1 MKIVSLLPAASEII
15 YDMGLSNYLYAV
27 SHECDYPDFI
37 KGIKKVTSSVIPNS
51 LNQSSIDKLVKKAVE
66 NDIPLYQI
74 DNDEILKINPDLII
88 TQGLCEICSISE
100 NIIEATLKNNLCTLS
115 SKTKIISLNGTTFEE
130 ICSDIM
136 MIGIAVNKEEIARK
150 IIAEAMYK
158 KTKVTRKKTNKSI
171 LLLEWIDP
179 YFTPGHWIPEQ
190 IEMAGFISIAGN
202 KGEKSIEI
210 EAKDIADLNPDFIG
224 LICCGYNLE
233 ENKSFAENIYLD
245 ERINHIEA
253 IKKERIFAFDSNSYF
268 SRPSLRILDG
278 VMQLSSAILDKN
290 PKFHCKKSNFINNRK
305 LFTS

>member
-15 YDMGLSNYLYAV
+15 CDMGLSNYLCAV

-37 KGIKKVTSSVIPNS
+37 KGIKKVTSSVIPNN
-51 LNQSSIDKLVKKAVE
+51 LNQNSIDSLVKKAVE
-66 NDIPLYQI
+66 NNIPLYKV
-74 DNDEILKINPDLII
+74 DKDEILKINPDLII
-88 TQGLCEICSISE
+88 TQGLCDVCSISE
-100 NIIEATLKNNLCTLS
+100 NVIEATLKNNLCTLTS
-115 SKTKIISLNGTTFEE
+115 NTKIISLNGTTFEE

-136 MIGIAVNKEEIARK
+136 MIGKAVNKEETAKK
-150 IIAEAMYK
+150 IIAEATRK
-158 KTKVTRKKTNKSI
+158 KKRVTRKTTDKSI

-179 YFTPGHWIPEQ
+179 YFTAGHWIPEQ
-190 IEMAGFISIAGN
+190 IEMAGFVSIVGN

-210 EAKDIADLNPDFIG
+210 TPKYIEDLNPDFIG

-253 IKKERIFAFDSNSYF
+253 IQKERIFAFDSNSYF

-278 VMQLSSAILDKN
+278 VTQLSSAILDKN
-290 PKFHCKKSNFINNRK
+290 PKFHCKKIRLHK
-305 LFTS
+305 

>member
-15 YDMGLSNYLYAV
+15 YDMGLSDYLYAV

-290 PKFHCKKSNFINNRK
+290 PKFHCKKSDFINNRK
-305 LFTS
+305 FFTC

>member
-15 YDMGLSNYLYAV
+15 YDMGLSDYLYAV
-27 SHECDYPDFI
+27 SHECNYPDFI

-150 IIAEAMYK
+150 IIAEAICK

-290 PKFHCKKSNFINNRK
+290 PKFHCKKSDFINNRK
-305 LFTS
+305 FFTC

>member
-150 IIAEAMYK
+150 IIAEAICK

-190 IEMAGFISIAGN
+190 IEMAGFISIVGN

-290 PKFHCKKSNFINNRK
+290 PKFHCKKSDFINNRK
-305 LFTS
+305 FFTC

>member
-15 YDMGLSNYLYAV
+15 CDMGLSNYLCAV

-37 KGIKKVTSSVIPNS
+37 KGIKKVTSSVIPNN
-51 LNQSSIDKLVKKAVE
+51 LNQNSIDSLVKKAVE
-66 NDIPLYQI
+66 NDIPLYKV
-74 DNDEILKINPDLII
+74 DKDEILKINPDLII
-88 TQGLCEICSISE
+88 TQGLCDVCSISE
-100 NIIEATLKNNLCTLS
+100 NVIEATLKNNLCTLT

-136 MIGIAVNKEEIARK
+136 MIGKAVNKEETAKK
-150 IIAEAMYK
+150 IIAEATRK
-158 KTKVTRKKTNKSI
+158 KKRVTRKTTDKSI

-190 IEMAGFISIAGN
+190 IEMAGFVSIVGN

-210 EAKDIADLNPDFIG
+210 TPKDIEDLNPDFIG
-224 LICCGYNLE
+224 LICSGYHHE
-233 ENKSFAENIYLD
+233 ENKSYAENIYLD

-253 IKKERIFAFDSNSYF
+253 IQKERIFAFDSNSYF

-278 VMQLSSAILDKN
+278 VTQLSSAILDKN
-290 PKFHCKKSNFINNRK
+290 PKFHCKKIRLHK
-305 LFTS
+305 

>member
-37 KGIKKVTSSVIPNS
+37 KGKKKVTSSVIPNS

-150 IIAEAMYK
+150 IIAEAICK

-290 PKFHCKKSNFINNRK
+290 PKFHCKKSDFINNRK
-305 LFTS
+305 LSSC

>member
-1 MKIVSLLPAASEII
+1 MKIVSLLPSASEII

-66 NDIPLYQI
+66 NDIPIYQI

-150 IIAEAMYK
+150 IIAEAICK
-158 KTKVTRKKTNKSI
+158 KTKVTREKTNKSI

-210 EAKDIADLNPDFIG
+210 EAKDIVDLNPDFIG

-290 PKFHCKKSNFINNRK
+290 PKFHCKKSDFINNRK
-305 LFTS
+305 FFTC

>member
-15 YDMGLSNYLYAV
+15 CDMGLSNYLCAV
-27 SHECDYPDFI
+27 SHECDYPDFV
-37 KGIKKVTSSVIPNS
+37 KGIKKVTSSVIPNN
-51 LNQSSIDKLVKKAVE
+51 LNQNSIDSLVKKAVE
-66 NDIPLYQI
+66 NDIPLYKV
-74 DNDEILKINPDLII
+74 DKDEILKINPDLII
-88 TQGLCEICSISE
+88 TQGLCDVCSISE
-100 NIIEATLKNNLCTLS
+100 NVIEATLKNNLCALT

-136 MIGIAVNKEEIARK
+136 MIGKAVNKEETAKK
-150 IIAEAMYK
+150 IIAEATRK
-158 KTKVTRKKTNKSI
+158 KKRVTRKTTDKSI

-190 IEMAGFISIAGN
+190 IEMAGFVSIVGN

-210 EAKDIADLNPDFIG
+210 KPKDIEDLNPDFIG

-290 PKFHCKKSNFINNRK
+290 PKFHCKKSDFINNRK
-305 LFTS
+305 FFTC

>member
-15 YDMGLSNYLYAV
+15 CDMGLSNYLCAV

-37 KGIKKVTSSVIPNS
+37 KGIKKVTSSVIPNN
-51 LNQSSIDKLVKKAVE
+51 LNQNSIDSLVKKAVE
-66 NDIPLYQI
+66 NDIPLYKV
-74 DNDEILKINPDLII
+74 DKDEILKINPDLII
-88 TQGLCEICSISE
+88 TQGLCDVCSISE
-100 NIIEATLKNNLCTLS
+100 NVIEATLKNNLCTLTS
-115 SKTKIISLNGTTFEE
+115 NTKIISLNGTTFEE

-136 MIGIAVNKEEIARK
+136 MIGKAVNKEETAKK
-150 IIAEAMYK
+150 IIAEATRK
-158 KTKVTRKKTNKSI
+158 KKRVTRKTTDKSI

-190 IEMAGFISIAGN
+190 IEMAGFVSIVGN

-210 EAKDIADLNPDFIG
+210 TPKYIEDLNPDFIG

-253 IKKERIFAFDSNSYF
+253 IQKERIFAFDSNSYF

-278 VMQLSSAILDKN
+278 VTQLSSAILDKN
-290 PKFHCKKSNFINNRK
+290 PKFHCKKIRLHK
-305 LFTS
+305 

>member
-150 IIAEAMYK
+150 IIAEAICK
-158 KTKVTRKKTNKSI
+158 KAKVTRKKTNKSI

-290 PKFHCKKSNFINNRK
+290 PKFHCKKSDFINNRK
-305 LFTS
+305 FFTC

>member
-15 YDMGLSNYLYAV
+15 CDMGLSNYLCAV

-37 KGIKKVTSSVIPNS
+37 KGIKKVTSSVIPNN
-51 LNQSSIDKLVKKAVE
+51 LNQNSIDSLVKKAVE
-66 NDIPLYQI
+66 NDIPLYKV
-74 DNDEILKINPDLII
+74 DKDEILKINPDLII
-88 TQGLCEICSISE
+88 TQGLCDVCSISE
-100 NIIEATLKNNLCTLS
+100 NVIEATLKNNLCTLT

-136 MIGIAVNKEEIARK
+136 MIGKAVNKEETAKK
-150 IIAEAMYK
+150 IIAEATRK
-158 KTKVTRKKTNKSI
+158 KKRVTRKTTDKSI

-190 IEMAGFISIAGN
+190 IEMAGFVSIVGN

-210 EAKDIADLNPDFIG
+210 TPKDIEDLNPDFIG

-290 PKFHCKKSNFINNRK
+290 PKFHCKKSDFINNRK
-305 LFTS
+305 FFTC

>member
-37 KGIKKVTSSVIPNS
+37 KGKKKVTSSVIPNS

-115 SKTKIISLNGTTFEE
+115 SKTRIISLNGTTFEE

-136 MIGIAVNKEEIARK
+136 MIGIEVNKEEIARK
-150 IIAEAMYK
+150 IIAEAIRK
-158 KTKVTRKKTNKSI
+158 KTEVTKKKTNKSI

-210 EAKDIADLNPDFIG
+210 EAKDIEDLNPDFIG

-278 VMQLSSAILDKN
+278 VIQLSSAILDKN
-290 PKFHCKKSNFINNRK
+290 PKFHCKKIRLHK
-305 LFTS
+305 

>member
-37 KGIKKVTSSVIPNS
+37 KGKKKVTSSVIPNS

-136 MIGIAVNKEEIARK
+136 MIGIAVNREEIARK
-150 IIAEAMYK
+150 IIAEAIYK
-158 KTKVTRKKTNKSI
+158 KTKITRKKTNKSI

-290 PKFHCKKSNFINNRK
+290 PKFHCKKSDFINNRK
-305 LFTS
+305 FFTC

>member
-15 YDMGLSNYLYAV
+15 CDMGLSNYLCAV

-37 KGIKKVTSSVIPNS
+37 KGIKKVTSSVIPNN
-51 LNQSSIDKLVKKAVE
+51 LNQNSIDSLVKKAVE
-66 NDIPLYQI
+66 NDIPLYKV
-74 DNDEILKINPDLII
+74 DKDEILKINPDLII
-88 TQGLCEICSISE
+88 TQGLCDVCSISE
-100 NIIEATLKNNLCTLS
+100 NVIEATLKNNLCTLT

-136 MIGIAVNKEEIARK
+136 MIGKAVNKEETAKK
-150 IIAEAMYK
+150 IIAEATRK
-158 KTKVTRKKTNKSI
+158 KKRVTRKTTDKSI

-190 IEMAGFISIAGN
+190 IEMAGFVSIVGN

-210 EAKDIADLNPDFIG
+210 TPKDIEDLNPDFIG

-245 ERINHIEA
+245 KRINHIEA
-253 IKKERIFAFDSNSYF
+253 IQKERIFAFDSNSYF

-278 VMQLSSAILDKN
+278 VTQLSSAILDKN
-290 PKFHCKKSNFINNRK
+290 PKFHCKKIRLHK
-305 LFTS
+305 

>member
-15 YDMGLSNYLYAV
+15 CDMGLSNYLCAV

-37 KGIKKVTSSVIPNS
+37 KGIKKVTSSVIPNN
-51 LNQSSIDKLVKKAVE
+51 LNQNSIDSLVKKAVE
-66 NDIPLYQI
+66 NDIPLYKV
-74 DNDEILKINPDLII
+74 DKDEILKINPDLII
-88 TQGLCEICSISE
+88 TQGLCDVCSISE
-100 NIIEATLKNNLCTLS
+100 NVIEATLKNNLCILT

-136 MIGIAVNKEEIARK
+136 MIGKAVNKEETAKK
-150 IIAEAMYK
+150 IIAEATRK
-158 KTKVTRKKTNKSI
+158 KKQVTRKTTDKSI

-190 IEMAGFISIAGN
+190 IEMAGFVSIVGN

-210 EAKDIADLNPDFIG
+210 TPKDIEDLNPDFIG

-253 IKKERIFAFDSNSYF
+253 IQKERIFAFDSNSYF

-278 VMQLSSAILDKN
+278 VTQLSSAIFDKN
-290 PKFHCKKSNFINNRK
+290 PEFHCKRIMFDK
-305 LFTS
+305 

>member
-15 YDMGLSNYLYAV
+15 CDMGLSNYLCAV

-37 KGIKKVTSSVIPNS
+37 KGIKKVTSSVIPNN
-51 LNQSSIDKLVKKAVE
+51 LNQNSIDSLVKEAVE
-66 NDIPLYQI
+66 SDIPLYKV
-74 DNDEILKINPDLII
+74 DKDEILKINPDLII
-88 TQGLCEICSISE
+88 TQGLCDVCSISE
-100 NIIEATLKNNLCTLS
+100 NVIEATLKNNLCTLT

-136 MIGIAVNKEEIARK
+136 MIGKAVNKEETAKK
-150 IIAEAMYK
+150 IIAEATRK
-158 KTKVTRKKTNKSI
+158 KKRVTRKTTDKSI

-190 IEMAGFISIAGN
+190 IEMAGFVSIVGN

-210 EAKDIADLNPDFIG
+210 TTKDIEYLNPDFIG

-253 IKKERIFAFDSNSYF
+253 IQKERIFAFDSNSYF

-278 VMQLSSAILDKN
+278 VIQLSSAILDKN
-290 PKFHCKKSNFINNRK
+290 PKFHCKKIRLHK
-305 LFTS
+305 

>member
-150 IIAEAMYK
+150 IIAEAICK

-290 PKFHCKKSNFINNRK
+290 PKFHCKKIRLYK
-305 LFTS
+305 

>member
-115 SKTKIISLNGTTFEE
+115 SKTRIISLNGTTFEE

-136 MIGIAVNKEEIARK
+136 MIGIAVNKEEIAK
-150 IIAEAMYK
+150 KMIAEAIYK

-290 PKFHCKKSNFINNRK
+290 PKFHCKKSDFINNRK
-305 LFTS
+305 LSSC

>member
-37 KGIKKVTSSVIPNS
+37 KGKKKVTSSVIPNS

-136 MIGIAVNKEEIARK
+136 MIGIAVNKEEIAK
-150 IIAEAMYK
+150 KMIAEAIYK

-290 PKFHCKKSNFINNRK
+290 PKFHCKKSDFINNRK
-305 LFTS
+305 LSSC

>member
-37 KGIKKVTSSVIPNS
+37 KGKKKVTSSVIPNS

-150 IIAEAMYK
+150 IIAEAICK

-290 PKFHCKKSNFINNRK
+290 PKFHCKKSDFINNRK
-305 LFTS
+305 FFTC

>member
-15 YDMGLSNYLYAV
+15 YDMGLSDYLYAV

-150 IIAEAMYK
+150 IIAEAIYK

-290 PKFHCKKSNFINNRK
+290 PKFHCKKSDFINNRK
-305 LFTS
+305 FFTC

>member
-1 MKIVSLLPAASEII
+1 MLKR
-15 YDMGLSNYLYAV
+15 
-27 SHECDYPDFI
+27 HE
-37 KGIKKVTSSVIPNS
+37 KK
-51 LNQSSIDKLVKKAVE
+51 K
-66 NDIPLYQI
+66 
-74 DNDEILKINPDLII
+74 
-88 TQGLCEICSISE
+88 
-100 NIIEATLKNNLCTLS
+100 
-115 SKTKIISLNGTTFEE
+115 
-130 ICSDIM
+130 
-136 MIGIAVNKEEIARK
+136 R
-150 IIAEAMYK
+150 
-158 KTKVTRKKTNKSI
+158 VTRKTTDKSI

-253 IKKERIFAFDSNSYF
+253 IQKERIFAFDSNSYF

-278 VMQLSSAILDKN
+278 VIQLSSAILDKN
-290 PKFHCKKSNFINNRK
+290 PKFHCKKIRLHK
-305 LFTS
+305 